1 MSLIYVGM
9 TDTFMS
15 GWGEAEGRT
24 NRYVVAC
31 KNGAQAEQ
39 IKQAARKRSEMKK
52 ISVSVTE
59 PKSNAQRLVSLKYFD
74 ELGEIWTGGVK

>member
-1 MSLIYVGM
+1 MTIYVGM

-31 KNGAQAEQ
+31 ETREQAHQ
-39 IKQAARKRSEMKK
+39 IEKAAHNRDEMKR
-52 ISVSVTE
+52 VSITMTE
-59 PKSNAQRLVSLKYFD
+59 PKSNKQRLVSLVQFHD
-74 ELGEIWTGGVK
+74 LGEIWTGGVK